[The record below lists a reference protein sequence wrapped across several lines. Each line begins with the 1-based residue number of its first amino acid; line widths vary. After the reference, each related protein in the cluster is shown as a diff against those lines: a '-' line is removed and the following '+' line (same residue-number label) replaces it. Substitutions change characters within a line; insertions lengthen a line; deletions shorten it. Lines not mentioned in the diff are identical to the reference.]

1 MRLARAHIW
10 QVPRLAAIL
19 WAATR
24 ATPGRPCARSHA
36 DDLALLWRETWRG
49 RVRVARARVRQPV
62 RGRIAG
68 FLMRRETRLH
78 ALYVAP
84 RWRGRGAGR
93 ALLSEA
99 QARAGAL
106 DLWVLE
112 ENTRA
117 RAFYRRAGFAEAEQ
131 DRRGGGNDEGLP
143 DIRMIW
149 RDDVW
154 REDVWR
160 NGEARA

>member
-1 MRLARAHIW
+1 VRPGRAHIGD
-10 QVPRLAAIL
+10 VPRLAAIL

-24 ATPGRPCARSHA
+24 GARGARAAFCARSRA
-36 DDLALLWRETWRG
+36 EDIALLCRETWRG
-49 RVRVARARVRQPV
+49 RVRVARL

-68 FLMRRETRLH
+68 FILRRDTRVH

-84 RWRGRGAGR
+84 EWRGRGVGR
-93 ALLSEA
+93 MLLAEA

-112 ENTRA
+112 ENDRA
-117 RAFYRRAGFAEAEQ
+117 RTFYRRAGFAEAGR

-143 DIRMIW
+143 DIRM
-149 RDDVW
+149 VW
-154 REDVWR
+154 RGDAWPQDAR
-160 NGEARA
+160 QDGEARA